1 MSEPFG
7 SQGEY
12 IQALLALVDRR
23 LDAVERG
30 DGGGSRE
37 EELLL
42 ADRMELELRRRCR
55 TTVEAGGTAPLDYL
69 FQVFRLSPF
78 ERHCVC
84 LALAPELDA
93 AYGERYA
100 ALQAGGSRLPTL
112 DLCLRAFTGDV
123 DRRGELLGRWRGR
136 EEVLSCFFRSG
147 HRGTEEGSDLTCGLK
162 LDRRIVHFL
171 VDYMSQDPALEGM
184 VQTFWPGEDL
194 PALVLHQELARRMTA
209 YASALPAQTPV
220 LFYLRGPKGAGR
232 RTLARH
238 LCREEGRPLLL
249 ADLSALFQQG
259 MSWEDILL
267 HVCREGA
274 IRNAALAFEGFELL
288 LGGEERVPNGEEDRI
303 RTTAPSTLH
312 IRMLL
317 DRAARVTGR
326 LFLLSTQPWQPEC
339 AWGPWQRV
347 ELELDVPDT
356 GGRLGLW
363 RHCLE
368 GAALAPSV
376 SLETLSIQF
385 ALTPGQIAAAARE
398 AERLR
403 RWEGAQ
409 ALDEGILHRACRAQ
423 LSHSLGKKASRVN
436 AAYTWEDLILPPEQ
450 KRRLRN
456 ACAQVEYRHRVYDQW
471 GFGKKVAYGRGLSML
486 FTGPPGTG
494 KTMAA
499 QVIANRLG
507 LELYKVDLSGV
518 MSKYVGETEK
528 QLGAVF
534 DEVKK
539 SQSILFFDEADALFG
554 KRSETKDSHDRYA
567 NVQTSYLLQK
577 MEEYEGIVILAS
589 NFLQNFDEA
598 FKRRIKFIIDF
609 TLPDRDRRERIWRS
623 VLPPDLPRDEDIDF
637 DFLARSF
644 ELSGSSI
651 KNIAVSA
658 AFLAA
663 EEGVPMG
670 MVHLLLATQAEQSK
684 TGTHL
689 GSEDLGEYSL
699 QVQAHLRTRS
709 EQEGSQCPDQI

>member
-1 MSEPFG
+1 MVEPFA
-7 SQGEY
+7 SLSEY
-12 IQALLALVDRR
+12 VQDILRLTDRR
-23 LDAVERG
+23 LSALESG
-30 DGGGSRE
+30 DPE
-37 EELLL
+37 KALVL
-42 ADRMELELRRRCR
+42 ADRVEERVRRRCAA
-55 TTVEAGGTAPLDYL
+55 TVEAGGAAPLDYL
-69 FQVFRLSPF
+69 FRIFGLSPF
-78 ERHCVC
+78 ERHCVY

-100 ALQAGGSRLPTL
+100 ALQSGGGQLPGL
-112 DLCLRAFTGDV
+112 DLCLRTFAGGMA
-123 DRRGELLGRWRGR
+123 RREELLGRWRGR
-136 EEVLSCFFRSG
+136 EEILSCFFRAG
-147 HRGTEEGSDLTCGLK
+147 HRGAEEQSDLASGLK
-162 LDRRIVHFL
+162 LDRRVVHFL
-171 VDYMSQDPALEGM
+171 FDYMSEDPALQGM
-184 VQTFWPGEDL
+184 AQIYWPGEE
-194 PALVLHQELARRMTA
+194 PPPLVLYEDLKERMTA
-209 YASALPAQTPV
+209 YAAALPEREPL
-220 LFYLRGPKGAGR
+220 LFYLRGQPGTGR

-238 LCREEGRPLLL
+238 FCRREGRPLLL

-259 MSWEDILL
+259 MSWEEILL
-267 HVCREGA
+267 HVCREAA
-274 IRNAALAFEGFELL
+274 IRGAALAIEGFELL
-288 LGGEERVPNGEEDRI
+288 LSREEVLSDGEQ
-303 RTTAPSTLH
+303 TTVKKTAASTLH

-317 DRAARVTGR
+317 ERAARICDR
-326 LFLLSTQPWQPEC
+326 LFLLSAAPWQPEISC
-339 AWGPWQRV
+339 APWRRV
-347 ELELDVPDT
+347 ELALDVPDT
-356 GGRLGLW
+356 AGRLRLW
-363 RHCLE
+363 RHY
-368 GAALAPSV
+368 LAEVSLDPSV
-376 SLETLSIQF
+376 DLETLAIKF
-385 ALTPGQIAAAARE
+385 ALTPGQIAAAAGE
-398 AERLR
+398 AVGLA
-403 RWEGAQ
+403 RWEGAETM
-409 ALDEGILHRACRAQ
+409 DEGLLHRACRAQ
-423 LSHSLGKKASRVN
+423 LSHSLGQKASRVN

-450 KRRLRN
+450 KRRLKN

-577 MEEYEGIVILAS
+577 MEEYDGIVILAS

-609 TLPDRDRRERIWRS
+609 TLPDRDRREKIWRS
-623 VLPPDLPRDEDIDF
+623 VLPTDLPRSEDIDF

-670 MVHLLLATQAEQSK
+670 MVHLLLATQAEQNK
-684 TGTHL
+684 TGKHL
-689 GSEDLGEYSL
+689 SSEDLGEYHS
-699 QVQAHLRTRS
+699 QVQAHLRRTL
-709 EQEGSQCPDQI
+709 EQEGLECLEKM